1 MSAPADDPK
10 PPAVPTPAAPP
21 AVPPPSQPPEP
32 ADEIEASRAPL
43 MDHLVELRD
52 RLVRITIAL
61 VVLFIAAWFVTQ
73 PALDALLVPFSDAA
87 VRHGKDG
94 SQVVF
99 TAPLE
104 LLFIKLKLA
113 FLIAVAVG
121 FPYFAFQVYGFVA
134 PGLYKKERA
143 AVVPFLIVMPLL
155 FIAGAALVYYS
166 VLPVF
171 MDLSFDQEFT
181 GASATVS
188 YLPKVKE
195 YYDLAISLLS
205 AFGLAFQL
213 PVIMALL
220 SRAGVVEAKS
230 LRKGRKYAILV
241 IFVVAAVMTPP
252 DPFSQFILGVPLCL
266 LYESG
271 IVCAWLIERG
281 RKRRDAEEARREEEE
296 AKREAEA
303 AKRRASAAAGAPS
316 QSPAAGE

>member
-1 MSAPADDPK
+1 VTALPNPNPANPD
-10 PPAVPTPAAPP
+10 A
-21 AVPPPSQPPEP
+21 EP
-32 ADEIEASRAPL
+32 DEVEASRAPL

-52 RLVRITIAL
+52 RLVRIVICI

-73 PALDALLVPFSDAA
+73 QGLDFLLVPFSDAA
-87 VRHGKDG
+87 ERHGKDG
-94 SQVVF
+94 SSVVF

-113 FLIAVAVG
+113 FLLAIAIG
-121 FPYFAFQVYGFVA
+121 FPFIAYQIYAFVA

-143 AVVPFLIVMPLL
+143 AAAPFLVVMPIL
-155 FIAGAALVYYS
+155 FLAGAALVYYS
-166 VLPVF
+166 VLPLF

-181 GASATVS
+181 GASASVS

-213 PVIMALL
+213 PVVMALL
-220 SRAGVVEAKS
+220 ARAGVVEASS

-252 DPFSQFILGVPLCL
+252 DPFSQFILGIPLCL

-271 IVCAWLIERG
+271 IIATALIERG
-281 RKRRDAEEARREEEE
+281 RKRREAEEAKREEEE
-296 AKREAEA
+296 AKREAEET
-303 AKRRASAAAGAPS
+303 RRRTAAAS
-316 QSPAAGE
+316 QSSPALPAGE